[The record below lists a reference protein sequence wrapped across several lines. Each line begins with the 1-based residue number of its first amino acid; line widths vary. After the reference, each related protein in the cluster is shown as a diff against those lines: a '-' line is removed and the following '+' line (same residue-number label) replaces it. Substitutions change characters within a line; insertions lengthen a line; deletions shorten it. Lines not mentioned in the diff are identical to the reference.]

1 MKMNHTLKREQIAK
15 DLVAFYEAS
24 GVEFTCAAVF
34 ERVVLARARKW
45 AAEAVNE
52 GYVFS
57 KSKYWPTEGTAGI
70 FVTAALRAYREKLY
84 CVSRV

>member
-1 MKMNHTLKREQIAK
+1 MKLNHTLKREQIAK

-24 GVEFTCAAVF
+24 GVEFICAAVF
-34 ERVVLARARKW
+34 ERAIRARARIW
-45 AAEAVNE
+45 AAEVVNE

-57 KSKYWPTEGTAGI
+57 KSKYFPTNSTAEI